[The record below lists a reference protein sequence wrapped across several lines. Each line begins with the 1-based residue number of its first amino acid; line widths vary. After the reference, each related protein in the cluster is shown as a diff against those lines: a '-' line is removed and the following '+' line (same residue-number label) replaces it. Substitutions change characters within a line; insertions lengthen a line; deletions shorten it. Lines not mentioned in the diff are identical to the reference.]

1 MTKMLRVEDIDVYYQ
16 LIPVLRGVSLEVGE
30 EEFVSLLGPNGAG
43 KTTMVKTLMGVLR
56 PRSGSIFFDGQE
68 ITGIPPHRIVGLRI
82 SLVPEGR
89 LLFPEMSVLENL
101 DLGASTPQAREKISY
116 LLERAFSLFPILD
129 TRKSQAAGTLSGGEQ
144 QMLAIGRALMSHPQL
159 LLLDEPSLGL
169 APIIIKDLFQRL
181 KELHESGISLLLVE
195 QNAVEAL
202 KISQRAYVLESG
214 EIVAE
219 GSSAEFA
226 HSEIIRSY
234 VGL

>member
-1 MTKMLRVEDIDVYYQ
+1 MLRVEDIDVYYEVA
-16 LIPVLRGVSLEVGE
+16 PVLRGVSLEVGE
-30 EEFVSLLGPNGAG
+30 AELVSLLGPNGAG
-43 KTTMVKTLMGVLR
+43 KTTTVKTIMGVLK
-56 PRSGSIFFDGQE
+56 PRSGRIFFDGQD
-68 ITGIPPHRIVGLRI
+68 ITGKPPHRIVGLRI

-101 DLGASTPQAREKISY
+101 DLGASTPQARQKISH
-116 LLERAFSLFPILD
+116 LLGRAFSLFPVLE

-144 QMLAIGRALMSHPQL
+144 QMLAIARALMSHPQL
-159 LLLDEPSLGL
+159 LFLDEPSLGL

-214 EIVAE
+214 KIVAQ
-219 GSSAEFA
+219 GSSSEFE